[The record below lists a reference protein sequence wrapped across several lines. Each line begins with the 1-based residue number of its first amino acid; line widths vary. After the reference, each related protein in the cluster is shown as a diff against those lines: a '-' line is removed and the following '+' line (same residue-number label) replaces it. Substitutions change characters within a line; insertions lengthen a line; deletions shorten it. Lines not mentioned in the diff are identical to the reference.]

1 MEAFISL
8 QQILGGGGGY
18 MRGVD
23 TPSHNLQIDRVKQ
36 NKTEIKLYVKT
47 LYITGGV
54 SKIIN

>member
-1 MEAFISL
+1 M
-8 QQILGGGGGY
+8 GGVGY

-23 TPSHNLQIDRVKQ
+23 SPSHNLQIDRVKQ
-36 NKTEIKLYVKT
+36 NKTEAKIVRKT